1 MQDLDAQEI
10 ITELI
15 QQAEENKNTEFHLI
29 TTWDEYLYYL
39 GQERSLKVVLK
50 VLQQCANS
58 IFKTYCKEIPFGTAD
73 FNLLLAYNKFKD
85 IEAYYAQ
92 ELKTIKEMNAE
103 YDNYLGSWTNF
114 FNAIFLGQIRGD

>member
-10 ITELI
+10 IAELI

-50 VLQQCANS
+50 VLRQCANS
-58 IFKTYCKEIPFGTAD
+58 IFKTYCKEIPLGTAD

-85 IEAYYAQ
+85 IEVYYAK

-103 YDNYLGSWTNF
+103 YDNHLGNWSNF
-114 FNAIFLGQIRGD
+114 FKEVIFGYERE